1 MDNEILTFDNIEI
14 EKNKFYDNK
23 TPIFLK
29 DVDTEKVLVSNKTSF
44 GEKNCKYFLI
54 EDKDLIKK
62 QNTIQDKVSADI
74 KKDPDNKP
82 VYNKKY
88 LKAKIKSHGNEVT
101 HFCDKEIPKETLI
114 VLAQK

>member
-1 MDNEILTFDNIEI
+1 ML
-14 EKNKFYDNK
+14 
-23 TPIFLK
+23 P
-29 DVDTEKVLVSNKTSF
+29 KTSAYVKSYD
-44 GEKNCKYFLI
+44 GQTKWIYFLI

-88 LKAKIKSHGNEVT
+88 LKVKIKSHGNEVI